1 MAFYSFPY
9 AKTGILRVTALLPSE
24 KKKSDLHEWP
34 QIWQSET
41 LWVLLKV
48 FILLKLS

>member
-1 MAFYSFPY
+1 MAFYSFSY
-9 AKTGILRVTALLPSE
+9 AKTDISRVTAQLPSE
-24 KKKSDLHEWP
+24 KKISDLSEWA

-41 LWVLLKV
+41 LGVLLKV